1 MTDYRGKKISKAG
14 PATAVEILG
23 LDDVPVAGDEFN
35 AVKDDKV
42 AREIA
47 ESRRQKL
54 REEVLARNASSTLEQ
69 LFSQIQEGEV
79 KDLNLIIKADVAGSV
94 EAIVSSLE
102 KLNNENVRVRV
113 VHTGVGTI
121 NESDVMLASTTG
133 SIIIGFNVR
142 PTKAVTTYADSEKV
156 HEVPDP
162 LPYPQSLQYLPLRH
176 PLRPW
181 QLRWRFQAHLPE
193 WLQCPHPDSG

>member
-1 MTDYRGKKISKAG
+1 
-14 PATAVEILG
+14 AVEILG

-47 ESRRQKL
+47 ESRKQKL

-94 EAIVSSLE
+94 EAIVS
-102 KLNNENVRVRV
+102 
-113 VHTGVGTI
+113 
-121 NESDVMLASTTG
+121 
-133 SIIIGFNVR
+133 
-142 PTKAVTTYADSEKV
+142 
-156 HEVPDP
+156 
-162 LPYPQSLQYLPLRH
+162 
-176 PLRPW
+176 
-181 QLRWRFQAHLPE
+181 
-193 WLQCPHPDSG
+193 